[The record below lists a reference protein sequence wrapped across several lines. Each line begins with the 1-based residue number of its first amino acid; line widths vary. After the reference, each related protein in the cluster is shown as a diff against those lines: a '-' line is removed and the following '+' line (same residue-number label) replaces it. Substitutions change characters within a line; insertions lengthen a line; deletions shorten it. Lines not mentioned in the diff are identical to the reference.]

1 MSLLEGGS
9 SSVDIFTFFGELEKN
24 SLKSEQ
30 LHCYG
35 LADEACHLDTIAFSR
50 QVQSDHRQGNGLEG
64 SMGSELVIFE

>member
-1 MSLLEGGS
+1 MIYFCLFSQELLE
-9 SSVDIFTFFGELEKN
+9 N

-50 QVQSDHRQGNGLEG
+50 QVQSDHRQGRGLEG
-64 SMGSELVIFE
+64 QRVKKVVQISPASL